1 MSHYRTMRVQDEW
14 LFYETVKSQEFL
26 IQKKLTFKTYF
37 LEFHKSTKSPI
48 PITLKIYDQKNIFFF
63 STISSALMS
72 NVHSDYTQNLE
83 VINIDTN
90 SHSLSCIA
98 QK

>member
-37 LEFHKSTKSPI
+37 LEFYKSSKSPI
-48 PITLKIYDQKNIFFF
+48 PITLKIYDQKIFSF

-90 SHSLSCIA
+90 SHSLSWIA